1 MVTLKNYLH
10 SILNYCPSKA
20 NALPEPQICIH
31 TKQTLFIWKDFAWS
45 ITINNF
51 IICNRNS
58 AITILIRTWL
68 KKSMLNKASVTFG
81 EGNNGF
87 EVPGK
92 SQFSKC
98 IWVKWTW
105 LRHPQCLLTWPTP
118 AHMPFHRSKHY

>member
-45 ITINNF
+45 VTINNF

-92 SQFSKC
+92 SQFSKFL
-98 IWVKWTW
+98 IYIS
-105 LRHPQCLLTWPTP
+105 LTVPES
-118 AHMPFHRSKHY
+118 MV

>member
-1 MVTLKNYLH
+1 MLACIAGEV
-10 SILNYCPSKA
+10 YCWFMCKPCAWRIK
-20 NALPEPQICIH
+20 
-31 TKQTLFIWKDFAWS
+31 FIWKDFAWS

-92 SQFSKC
+92 SQFSKFL
-98 IWVKWTW
+98 IYIS
-105 LRHPQCLLTWPTP
+105 LTVPES
-118 AHMPFHRSKHY
+118 MV